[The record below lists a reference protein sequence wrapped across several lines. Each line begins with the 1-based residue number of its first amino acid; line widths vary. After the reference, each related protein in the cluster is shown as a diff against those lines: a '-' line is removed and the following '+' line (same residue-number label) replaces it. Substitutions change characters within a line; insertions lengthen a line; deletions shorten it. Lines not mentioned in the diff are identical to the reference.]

1 MKVSELIEQLGF
13 MNPDAEVHFSYNYG
27 DHWRSQV
34 APKVRDCDIGM
45 VKYSDYH
52 NMDKV
57 VDYDEDGDDDENY
70 HDFDVQDE
78 DYQDDDNEEG
88 NVTGGGEL

>member
-13 MNPDAEVHFSYNYG
+13 MDPDAEVHFSYNYG

-57 VDYDEDGDDDENY
+57 VDYDEDGETSI
-70 HDFDVQDE
+70 
-78 DYQDDDNEEG
+78 
-88 NVTGGGEL
+88 TGKEVVLIS